1 MDGKTRR
8 AFLSVINK
16 WLMGEKRYAL
26 EARALMGEE
35 ELPNGEILFRYKTKI
50 DSLDS
55 TNTVEESESF
65 ETNCLSHSGNL
76 NVNLEQL
83 SICLDSL
90 SAEAYIKMDKQNN

>member
-1 MDGKTRR
+1 MDENTRR
-8 AFLSVINK
+8 AFLSVIK
-16 WLMGEKRYAL
+16 KKKKKKKKYAL

-35 ELPNGEILFRYKTKI
+35 ELPNGEILFRFKTKI

>member
-1 MDGKTRR
+1 MDGNTSG
-8 AFLSVINK
+8 AFLSVIK
-16 WLMGEKRYAL
+16 KKKKKKKRYAL

-35 ELPNGEILFRYKTKI
+35 ELPNGELLFRFKTKI
-50 DSLDS
+50 DSLDL